1 DAVAVAFETERLT
14 YRELEA
20 RANQVAHHL
29 RAMGVGAESLV
40 GVCLERSVDVV
51 VALLGVL
58 KAGGAYVPVDPAYP
72 KERLGWMLEDTG
84 ASVLLTHE
92 KWKTVL
98 PASGA
103 RVVCLDS
110 AAAEVSKQPV
120 TKPAVRVGPESLAY
134 VIFTSGSTGR
144 PKGAMNAH
152 GGVVNRLKW
161 MQEEYGL
168 SGADVVLQKT
178 PFSFDVSVWEFFW
191 PLLAGAKLVLAR
203 PGGHQEPA
211 YLVKLMKAEGVT
223 TVHFVPSMLRA
234 FVEEPG
240 LEGLGSLR
248 RVVCSGE
255 ALSAEQVKKAYAR
268 LPAPVRVH
276 NLYG

>member
-1 DAVAVAFETERLT
+1 
-14 YRELEA
+14 
-20 RANQVAHHL
+20 
-29 RAMGVGAESLV
+29 ESLV
-40 GVCLERSVDVV
+40 GVCLERSVDMV

-58 KAGGAYVPVDPAYP
+58 KAGAAYVPVDPAYP

-92 KWKTVL
+92 KWKSVL
-98 PASGA
+98 PPSAA

-110 AAAEVSKQPV
+110 AAGEVAKQPV

-168 SGADVVLQKT
+168 GGTDVVLQKT

-191 PLLAGAKLVLAR
+191 PLLAGAKLVVAR

-240 LEGLGSLR
+240 LEGL
-248 RVVCSGE
+248 
-255 ALSAEQVKKAYAR
+255 
-268 LPAPVRVH
+268 
-276 NLYG
+276 